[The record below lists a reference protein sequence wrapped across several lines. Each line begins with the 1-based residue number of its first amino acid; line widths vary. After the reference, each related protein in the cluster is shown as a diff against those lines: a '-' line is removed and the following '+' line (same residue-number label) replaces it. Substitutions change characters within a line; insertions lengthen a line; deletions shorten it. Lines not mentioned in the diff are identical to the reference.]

1 MQIKEINGHTHAH
14 THTEKQSEIKKQNKT
29 NRPET
34 TATSKEQCRG
44 VAVERIHIKREMI
57 GVGKRKNIYIYIDQ
71 ATRLNGLMQTE
82 RKENKEGGGGTK
94 GR

>member
-34 TATSKEQCRG
+34 TATSKEQGRG
-44 VAVERIHIKREMI
+44 FAVGRTHIKREMT
-57 GVGKRKNIYIYIDQ
+57 GMEKRKNLYIL
-71 ATRLNGLMQTE
+71 TRL
-82 RKENKEGGGGTK
+82 GG
-94 GR
+94 